1 MMGEL
6 VEETPDRVYLE
17 ATSPDTNGDEEK
29 KEVNLDFAKE
39 AARRARLQIFTKH
52 LPPFLMHL
60 KKKLSANH
68 LRRIVLSEMISDDFG
83 HKVIE
88 RDRRRESK
96 REIMIERERDRDKKG
111 KRKTERYLYISL
123 YIYIYICATICKTNC
138 AK

>member
-17 ATSPDTNGDEEK
+17 ATSPDMNGDEEK
-29 KEVNLDFAKE
+29 KEVNMDFAKE
-39 AARRARLQIFTKH
+39 AARRARLQIFTKQ

-68 LRRIVLSEMISDDFG
+68 LRRIVLSEMITDDFG

-88 RDRRRESK
+88 RDRERESK
-96 REIMIERERDRDKKG
+96 REIIIERERKTEKTR
-111 KRKTERYLYISL
+111 KRKKERYSYISV
-123 YIYIYICATICKTNC
+123 YIYMCNHI
-138 AK
+138 